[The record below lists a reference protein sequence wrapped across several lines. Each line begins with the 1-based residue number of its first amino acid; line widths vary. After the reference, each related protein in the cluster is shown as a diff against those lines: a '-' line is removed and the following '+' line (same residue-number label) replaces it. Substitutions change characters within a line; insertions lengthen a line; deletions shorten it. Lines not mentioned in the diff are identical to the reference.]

1 MTPGPLIVD
10 VTGTELS
17 NEDREVLRH
26 PAVGG
31 VILFARN
38 CPDADSVAA
47 LAEEIHALREPRL
60 LVSIDQEGGR
70 VQRLTAGVTCLP
82 APTRMG
88 ALWDTDPRTA
98 RAMVHEA
105 GWLMAAE
112 LLALGVDL
120 SYAPVAD
127 LGGTSRVIGDR
138 AFHTRPQA
146 VEELALAYVYGMRE
160 AGMRAVAKHF
170 PGHGGV
176 AEDSHVESPVDRR
189 DYGDLQMADL
199 RPFEWLIGNG
209 VAAIM
214 MSHVVYPAVAQEP
227 ASLSRRWVHDIL
239 RKQMGFQGAVIADDL
254 SMHGAAAVGDTPT
267 RVRMALAA
275 GCDYAPICNDRT
287 AVQAVLEASESLVNE
302 PASGLRRSRLMPE
315 HRPELSQLQ
324 TDPRVKAARAMLAGL
339 GSDPEFHLE
348 A

>member
-10 VTGTELS
+10 VAGITLDA
-17 NEDREVLRH
+17 EDREVLGH

-38 CPDADSVAA
+38 CPNADTVAA
-47 LAEEIHALREPRL
+47 LAAEIHALREPHL
-60 LVSIDQEGGR
+60 LVSMDQEGGR
-70 VQRLTAGVTCLP
+70 VQRLKSGVTRLP
-82 APTRMG
+82 ALTRMG
-88 ALWDTDPRTA
+88 ALWDINPGAARTL
-98 RAMVHEA
+98 VHEA

-138 AFHTRPQA
+138 AFHTDPQA
-146 VEELALAYVYGMRE
+146 VETLALAYVYGMRE

-176 AEDSHVESPVDRR
+176 AEDSHLESPVDRR
-189 DYGDLQMADL
+189 SYGDLQMADL
-199 RPFEWLIGNG
+199 RPFEWLISNG
-209 VAAIM
+209 VAAVM
-214 MSHVVYPAVAQEP
+214 MSHVVYPAVASEP
-227 ASLSRRWVHDIL
+227 ASLSRRWVHTIL
-239 RKQMGFQGAVIADDL
+239 REEMEFQGAVIADDL
-254 SMHGAAAVGDTPT
+254 SMHGAAGAGDMLT

-275 GCDYAPICNDRT
+275 GCDYAPICNDRA
-287 AVQAVLEASESLVNE
+287 AVHTVLEASDSLPRD
-302 PASGLRRSRLMPE
+302 PAGGLRRSRLMPE
-315 HRPELSQLQ
+315 RRPNRSELQ
-324 TDPRVKAARAMLAGL
+324 TDPRLMAARKRLARL
-339 GSDPEFHLE
+339 ESDPDFHLE

>member
-1 MTPGPLIVD
+1 MLGPLIVD
-10 VTGTELS
+10 VEGTSLTA
-17 NEDREVLRH
+17 EDREVLKH

-38 CPDADSVAA
+38 CPDADTVAA
-47 LAEEIHALREPRL
+47 LAAEIHAVREPRL

-70 VQRLTAGVTCLP
+70 VQRLKEGVTRLP

-88 ALWDTDPRTA
+88 ALWDTDPRAA
-98 RAMVHEA
+98 RTMVHEA

-112 LLALGVDL
+112 LLALDVDL

-138 AFHTRPQA
+138 AFHTQPQA
-146 VEELALAYVYGMRE
+146 VEALTLAYVYGMRE
-160 AGMRAVAKHF
+160 AGMRGVAKHF

-189 DYGDLQMADL
+189 EYGDLQMADL
-199 RPFEWLIGNG
+199 RPFEWLINNG
-209 VAAIM
+209 VAAMM
-214 MSHVVYPAVAQEP
+214 MSHVVYPAVAPEP
-227 ASLSRRWVHDIL
+227 ASLSRRWVHEIL
-239 RKQMGFQGAVIADDL
+239 REQMGFQGAVIADDL
-254 SMHGAAAVGDTPT
+254 SMHGAAGVGDTLA

-287 AVQAVLEASESLVNE
+287 AVHAVLESSKSLPNE

-315 HRPELSQLQ
+315 HRPERAELE
-324 TDPRVKAARAMLAGL
+324 TDPRLKAARALLAGL
-339 GSDPEFHLE
+339 GPDPDFHLE